1 MFPQKKR
8 KMMKTFNTGKITF
21 EYPVTWEVEKADIL
35 SNPDCIATLS
45 KGQDNLINAVMFPTA
60 TNLDDY
66 KIFMEDALTDDG
78 GVILASDFVGVILAS
93 DFVRIAD
100 MDAIKLHANMDTPE
114 INFDIHTYVFIEN
127 GEIFIFE
134 MRTLDVGVI
143 LASDFVR
150 IADMDAIKLHANMD
164 TPEINF
170 DIHTYVFIENGEIFI
185 FEMRTLDV
193 SGESEREFKDI
204 ISTFKIL
211 K

>member
-1 MFPQKKR
+1 
-8 KMMKTFNTGKITF
+8 MKTFNTGKVTF
-21 EYPVTWEVEKADIL
+21 QYPVAWEAEKADIR

-45 KGQDNLINAVMFPTA
+45 KGQDNLINVVMFPTA

-78 GVILASDFVGVILAS
+78 GVILASDFA
-93 DFVRIAD
+93 RIAD
-100 MDAIKLHANMDTPE
+100 MDAIRLHANMDTPE

-127 GEIFIFE
+127 GEII
-134 MRTLDVGVI
+134 
-143 LASDFVR
+143 
-150 IADMDAIKLHANMD
+150 
-164 TPEINF
+164 
-170 DIHTYVFIENGEIFI
+170 I

-193 SGESEREFKDI
+193 SGESEKEFEEI

>member
-1 MFPQKKR
+1 MKK
-8 KMMKTFNTGKITF
+8 FNTGKITF
-21 EYPVTWEVEKADIL
+21 EYPTDWEVEKADIL

-66 KIFMEDALTDDG
+66 KIFMEDALTDGG
-78 GVILASDFVGVILAS
+78 GVILASDFV
-93 DFVRIAD
+93 
-100 MDAIKLHANMDTPE
+100 N
-114 INFDIHTYVFIEN
+114 
-127 GEIFIFE
+127 
-134 MRTLDVGVI
+134 
-143 LASDFVR
+143 

-193 SGESEREFKDI
+193 SGESEREFKNI

>member
-1 MFPQKKR
+1 
-8 KMMKTFNTGKITF
+8 
-21 EYPVTWEVEKADIL
+21 
-35 SNPDCIATLS
+35 
-45 KGQDNLINAVMFPTA
+45 MFPTA

-78 GVILASDFVGVILAS
+78 
-93 DFVRIAD
+93 
-100 MDAIKLHANMDTPE
+100 
-114 INFDIHTYVFIEN
+114 
-127 GEIFIFE
+127 
-134 MRTLDVGVI
+134 GVI

>member
-1 MFPQKKR
+1 
-8 KMMKTFNTGKITF
+8 MMKTFNTGKITF
-21 EYPVTWEVEKADIL
+21 EYPVSWEVEKADIL
-35 SNPDCIATLS
+35 SNPDCIVTLS

-78 GVILASDFVGVILAS
+78 
-93 DFVRIAD
+93 
-100 MDAIKLHANMDTPE
+100 
-114 INFDIHTYVFIEN
+114 
-127 GEIFIFE
+127 
-134 MRTLDVGVI
+134 GVI

>member
-21 EYPVTWEVEKADIL
+21 EYPVSWEVEKADIL
-35 SNPDCIATLS
+35 SNADCIATLS

-78 GVILASDFVGVILAS
+78 
-93 DFVRIAD
+93 
-100 MDAIKLHANMDTPE
+100 
-114 INFDIHTYVFIEN
+114 
-127 GEIFIFE
+127 
-134 MRTLDVGVI
+134 GVI

>member
-1 MFPQKKR
+1 
-8 KMMKTFNTGKITF
+8 MKTFNTGKITF
-21 EYPVTWEVEKADIL
+21 KYSLNWEVEKADIL

-78 GVILASDFVGVILAS
+78 GVILASDFVN
-93 DFVRIAD
+93 IAG

-127 GEIFIFE
+127 G
-134 MRTLDVGVI
+134 V
-143 LASDFVR
+143 
-150 IADMDAIKLHANMD
+150 
-164 TPEINF
+164 
-170 DIHTYVFIENGEIFI
+170 IFI

-193 SGESEREFKDI
+193 SGESEREFEEI